1 MFSTISTKSDWPPPA
16 GVLAIALNFVTLSPH
31 PILLLK
37 NPVLAL
43 PVAIRFESAHRFV
56 LFLNGFALPT
66 LHVDLGTFRFLFFF
80 LLARFIRI
88 VWVVGIFTLI
98 IRVAFTLSS
107 CYWQHDSLFSIL
119 NDLVAVPCH
128 QEQEKLFCFFT
139 VGEINDQTPCK
150 PVFEGG
156 IRYHLG
162 LFWWTRIELKRTTRS
177 FDQNCI

>member
-1 MFSTISTKSDWPPPA
+1 MFSMISTKSDWPPPA

-66 LHVDLGTFRFLFFF
+66 LHVDLGTFRVLFFF

-88 VWVVGIFTLI
+88 V
-98 IRVAFTLSS
+98 
-107 CYWQHDSLFSIL
+107 
-119 NDLVAVPCH
+119 
-128 QEQEKLFCFFT
+128 
-139 VGEINDQTPCK
+139 
-150 PVFEGG
+150 
-156 IRYHLG
+156 
-162 LFWWTRIELKRTTRS
+162 
-177 FDQNCI
+177 